1 MPATSS
7 PSLPR
12 REGKRCGNCQSFGF
26 EEVAMTLMQSSSGPG
41 VGMGIFLATVF
52 IGLRDDMNT
61 SYIFSDS

>member
-1 MPATSS
+1 
-7 PSLPR
+7 
-12 REGKRCGNCQSFGF
+12 
-26 EEVAMTLMQSSSGPG
+26 MQSSSGPG